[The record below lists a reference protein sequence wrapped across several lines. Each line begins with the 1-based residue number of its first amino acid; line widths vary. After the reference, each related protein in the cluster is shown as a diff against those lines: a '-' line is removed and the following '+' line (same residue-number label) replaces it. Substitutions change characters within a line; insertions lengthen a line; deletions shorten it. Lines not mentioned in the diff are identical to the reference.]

1 MVPFSKS
8 TEIVACRRLC
18 DVGRQVLGV
27 PDAPEEEVMREA
39 KRRAREVKQAAQR
52 FTEGAK
58 LDAGA
63 AKQDAKEA
71 RRAVE
76 RRAGEATYRWG
87 SSWVER
93 LARLGYATK
102 GVVYALVGALALAVA
117 IGAGG
122 STTDPRGALETIGT
136 QPFGQVLLVFV
147 TVGLAGYALWR
158 LFQALKDP
166 DGEGSDAKGIAK
178 RAGYGIGALV
188 YLGLAFS
195 AGRLAVA
202 SSGGGGSPRDWTAW
216 LLSQPLG
223 QVLVVVVGV
232 AVAGYGLSQLYQT
245 YKAQFR
251 EYLKLGEMSPKEETW
266 ITRGGRFGYA
276 ARGVVLGLVGLFL
289 IQAAVRFD
297 PSEATGLGGALQ
309 ELLRQPFGP
318 WILGVVAF
326 GLIAYG
332 LFMIA
337 MARYRRIA

>member
-1 MVPFSKS
+1 MVYRGVQRQSASQKAS
-8 TEIVACRRLC
+8 RL
-18 DVGRQVLGV
+18 GRQVLGV
-27 PDAPEEEVMREA
+27 PDAPEEEVKREA
-39 KRRAREVKQAAQR
+39 KRRARDVKQAAHR
-52 FTEGAK
+52 FTEGAN
-58 LDAGA
+58 LAARA
-63 AKQDAKEA
+63 AKRDAKET
-71 RRAVE
+71 RRALE
-76 RRAGEATYRWG
+76 RRIGKATYRSG

-122 STTDPRGALETIGT
+122 STTDPHGALETMGA
-136 QPFGQVLLVFV
+136 QPFGQLLLVFV
-147 TVGLAGYALWR
+147 MVGLAGHALWR

-178 RAGYGIGALV
+178 RVGYGIGALV

-202 SSGGGGSPRDWTAW
+202 SSSGGGSEQDWTAW

-223 QVLVVVVGV
+223 QVLVAAVGV
-232 AVAGYGLSQLYQT
+232 GIAGYGLSQLYQA

-251 EYLKLGEMSPKEETW
+251 EYLKLGEMSLREETW
-266 ITRGGRFGYA
+266 ITRGGRLGYA

-297 PSEATGLGGALQ
+297 ASEATGLGGALQ
-309 ELLRQPFGP
+309 ELLGQPFGP
-318 WILGVVAF
+318 WMLGVVAF
-326 GLIAYG
+326 GLVAYG

-337 MARYRRIA
+337 VARYRRIA